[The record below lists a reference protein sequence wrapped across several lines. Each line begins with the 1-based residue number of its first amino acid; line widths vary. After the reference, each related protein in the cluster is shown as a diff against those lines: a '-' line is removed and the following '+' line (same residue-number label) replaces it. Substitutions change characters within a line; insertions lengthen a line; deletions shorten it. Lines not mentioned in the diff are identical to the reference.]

1 MNPTSNIAE
10 RSPKALFFGLI
21 LSATWLVGL
30 LTLAVVHAAE
40 ERPTAALGV
49 EALARRTHIRERDEK
64 RRERERDGRE
74 DPERGAREPARAGG
88 GEPGRL
94 GRLDPVVRTGRP
106 ADRQFVN

>member
-40 ERPTAALGV
+40 ERPTATPGV
-49 EALARRTHIRERDEK
+49 PAPSTPIAEIESQVSTMLNE
-64 RRERERDGRE
+64 GRC
-74 DPERGAREPARAGG
+74 PRHY
-88 GEPGRL
+88 RL
-94 GRLDPVVRTGRP
+94 CWKPMPRSKIDT
-106 ADRQFVN
+106 